1 MPPTQ
6 LPIPGDSGIPGD
18 AGAPEAFN
26 PFAAPGDVSGPLSRE
41 RALVTPS
48 IQELMEFIRPY
59 AATLLAAGGQTSR
72 VDRTTARIAR
82 AYGYRVELIIF
93 TRRFTL
99 SIVRNSGA
107 AVERRT
113 AVCSCLPDSPNFQ
126 RVVALNA
133 LSWSIANEHLPFY
146 KARQEFAA
154 ICALPG
160 IAPQLLPPAVAV
172 ANAAFCGLF
181 QGDLAAMGIVGGA
194 TLVTFSLRQKLL
206 GIGLDLKLVTFA
218 CALLSSLIASLGVL
232 LHWGDTPQ
240 IALASS
246 VLFLIPG
253 MALINSTL
261 DVLDGHILMGFARL
275 VHASILIVCIAL
287 GLSTTMLL
295 LGVDAL

>member
-18 AGAPEAFN
+18 AGAPEAFS
-26 PFAAPGDVSGPLSRE
+26 PFAVPGEVSDPSSHE
-41 RALVTPS
+41 RALITPS

-59 AATLLAAGGQTSR
+59 AAALLAAGGQTSR
-72 VDRTTARIAR
+72 VDRTAARIAH

-99 SIVRNSGA
+99 SIARNSGA

-133 LSWSIANEHLPFY
+133 LSWAIANEHLPFY

-160 IAPQLLPPAVAV
+160 FAPQLLPPAVAV

-181 QGDLAAMGIVGGA
+181 QGDLAAMGIVGCA
-194 TLVTFSLRQKLL
+194 TFVAFSLRQKLL
-206 GIGLDLKLVTFA
+206 DLGLDLKLVTFV

-287 GLSTTMLL
+287 GLSATMLV